1 MEFQSSHKPSPSGL
15 LSSQGRSGSVRVLF
29 LHAALDH
36 LSAEYKVHKVLA
48 ESADSHG
55 VESFFIWQR
64 GARSTGDNAIRFA
77 WPERVRYLDFGR
89 DLSTSPQVGRLGR
102 GLRML
107 RSLPGATL
115 ALLAYVRTIQPDLIY
130 TSQQIYDVRIARII
144 SRLTRVPHVI
154 HIHYTVGHWLGG
166 DVMKAMHQNPRLIAV
181 SEFIRQNAMLQG
193 INPSDVSTVPN
204 SIDPEVFQHTG
215 DRAALRAEFGWE
227 PDTPVLLSAGRL
239 DQMKGHLQL
248 LDRFALVRAQ
258 MPHAR
263 LLICG
268 RMQSLSNYPDLLHQR
283 VIELGLQGSVAFA
296 GHRYDLPE
304 IMRAA
309 DVFVLLSEMEPFG
322 LVFLEAMAAR
332 LPVVAYYSGAI
343 PEIVVDGVTG
353 LLSYPEHPEPLVQ
366 NLVRL
371 LSNRSLASQLGA
383 AGSARAA
390 NHFSSERIAP
400 LWATLIYRFAGKVA
414 PISIAS
420 AVG

>member
-1 MEFQSSHKPSPSGL
+1 
-15 LSSQGRSGSVRVLF
+15 VLF

-48 ESADSHG
+48 ESAASHG

-64 GARSTGDNAIRFA
+64 GARSTGDNAIRFV

-89 DLSTSPQVGRLGR
+89 DLSAAPPVGRLGR
-102 GLRML
+102 GLQML

-115 ALLAYVRTIQPDLIY
+115 AALAYVRTIQPDLIY

-154 HIHYTVGHWLGG
+154 HLHYTVGPWLGG
-166 DVMKAMHQNPRLIAV
+166 DILQTIRQNPRLIAV

-193 INPSDVSTVPN
+193 VSPLVVSTVPN
-204 SIDPEVFQHTG
+204 SISSDAFQHMG

-227 PDTPVLLSAGRL
+227 PDAPLLIAAGRL
-239 DQMKGHLQL
+239 DPMKGHLQL
-248 LDRFALVRAQ
+248 LDVFASVLRQ
-258 MPHAR
+258 MPQVR

-268 RMQSLSNYPDLLHQR
+268 STYSSSSYPNLLRQR
-283 VIELGLQGSVAFA
+283 AAELGLQGAVAFA
-296 GHRYDLPE
+296 GQRYDLPE
-304 IMRAA
+304 IMRGA

-343 PEIVVDGVTG
+343 PEIVVNGVTG
-353 LLSYPEHPEPLVQ
+353 LLSYPDQPDAMAQ
-366 NLVRL
+366 NLLRL
-371 LSNRSLASQLGA
+371 LSDPSLAAQLGA

-390 NHFSSERIAP
+390 SLFSSERIAP
-400 LWATLIYRFAGKVA
+400 LWAARMYRFAGRAA
-414 PISIAS
+414 PSPMAS